1 VPKADK
7 LTVAALERSPS
18 HLLHQALQF
27 ALDVYATEGE
37 GVGAPLTQRQFAV
50 LAAVEAHPSP
60 TQTDLVRATGV
71 DRSTLADMIARLL
84 TRGLLQRERSAMD
97 ARANVV
103 RLTEEGTAALEAMRP
118 RAAAADQRIL
128 QVLGGGKRD
137 GFVTALR
144 ALARAGEASLVDGE
158 DQARL
163 EKKARKAAARAAE
176 AAARKGKK
184 KDRARKEKDRGK
196 GKGGDKGKAD
206 AAPEPVAA
214 A

>member
-1 VPKADK
+1 MPKADK

-27 ALDVYATEGE
+27 ALDVYAGETEGA
-37 GVGAPLTQRQFAV
+37 GAPLTQRQFAV
-50 LAAVEAHPSP
+50 LAAVETHPSP

-71 DRSTLADMIARLL
+71 DRSTLADMIARLIA
-84 TRGLLQRERSAMD
+84 RGLLQRERSALD

-103 RLTEEGTAALEAMRP
+103 RLTDDGAAALAVMRP

-137 GFVTALR
+137 GFVSALR

-158 DQARL
+158 DEARQ
-163 EKKARKAAARAAE
+163 EKKARKAAAKAADAAE
-176 AAARKGKK
+176 RKTRKKARGGKDK
-184 KDRARKEKDRGK
+184 PRGK
-196 GKGGDKGKAD
+196 GKADKPKGGAD
-206 AAPEPVAA
+206 AAETAA